1 MANAGQEFTRV
12 FNEISMNKE
21 QFISAIKYAWKGT
34 QDNFKQI
41 AGSSGNAD
49 WEKGYINGWKDAVEG
64 ILELAEKL

>member
-1 MANAGQEFTRV
+1 
-12 FNEISMNKE
+12 MNKE